1 MIESNAKR
9 MMYKE
14 IQQNAFYHNQPHK
27 LKRVLKSKL
36 NSAERFLKL
45 SVSLLLALDR
55 SRLNSAERSLR
66 IAFYIETKDKISH
79 YISFM

>member
-1 MIESNAKR
+1 

-55 SRLNSAERSLR
+55 SRLNSAERFLKLSVSLLLALDR
-66 IAFYIETKDKISH
+66 SRLKLSRTLSMDRV
-79 YISFM
+79 

>member
-1 MIESNAKR
+1 MNSAER
-9 MMYKE
+9 
-14 IQQNAFYHNQPHK
+14 FLK
-27 LKRVLKSKL
+27 LSVSLLLALDRSRL

-66 IAFYIETKDKISH
+66 IAFYIETKDKILY